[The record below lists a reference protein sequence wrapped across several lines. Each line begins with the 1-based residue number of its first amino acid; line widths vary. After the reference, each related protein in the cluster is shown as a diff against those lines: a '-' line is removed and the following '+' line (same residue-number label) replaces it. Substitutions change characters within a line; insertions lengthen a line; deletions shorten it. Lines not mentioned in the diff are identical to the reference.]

1 MANEVLRQVV
11 LNGKVALVTGANSG
25 IGRVTAR
32 ELALRGYHVFLAC
45 RSEEKTLPVLEEI
58 RALSGGTARA
68 EFLPLDLGSLSSV
81 RRCAELFLARD
92 LPLHLLVCNAGLS
105 GQKGMTESGFELTFG
120 VCHVGHFLLT
130 QQLIGALTE
139 SGPARVVVVASK
151 MHRWAK
157 TLDLGWVKLPTH
169 SVGALKEYS
178 QTKLANILFTK
189 ELARRL
195 EGSGVT
201 TYAVH
206 PGIVASDIWRGLPRP
221 VAALLKRL
229 MVTVEEGAQTS
240 LHCAT
245 SPAVAGESG
254 LYYDKCQ
261 PVESSPASHDRL
273 LARRLWEASEQWV
286 RLASDRRPA

>member
-1 MANEVLRQVV
+1 MINVT

-32 ELALRGYHVFLAC
+32 ELALQGWHVFLAC
-45 RSEEKTLPVLEEI
+45 RSEDKTKPVLAEI
-58 RALSGGTARA
+58 YALSGGTARV

-81 RRCAELFLARD
+81 RRCAALFLTRE

-130 QQLIGALTE
+130 RLLTDAMVT
-139 SGPARVVVVASK
+139 SSPSRVVVVASK
-151 MHRWAK
+151 MHRWSK
-157 TLDLGWVKLPTH
+157 TLDLGWVKLPSY

-178 QTKLANILFTK
+178 QTKLANILFVK

-195 EGSGVT
+195 EGTGVT

-221 VAALLKRL
+221 VAVVLKRL
-229 MVTVEEGAQTS
+229 MATVEEGAQTS
-240 LHCAT
+240 LYCAT
-245 SPAVAGESG
+245 SPAVVSESG

-261 PVESSPASHDRL
+261 PVASSAASHDRL
-273 LARRLWEASEQWV
+273 LARRLWDASEQWV
-286 RLASDRRPA
+286 RTSASRRPA